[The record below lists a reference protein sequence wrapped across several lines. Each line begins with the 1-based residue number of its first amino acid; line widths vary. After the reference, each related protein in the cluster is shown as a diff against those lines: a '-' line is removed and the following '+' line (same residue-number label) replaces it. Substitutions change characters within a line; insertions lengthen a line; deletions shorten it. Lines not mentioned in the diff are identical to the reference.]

1 MHESILVSLL
11 IMGVIAITA
20 VVFGG
25 WLLVTFF
32 RLIGRCI
39 SAIFAPPAPRP
50 PRAMGQNAN
59 QNGLVCARQS
69 CRALNLPTARFCRRC
84 GQQIAANSRYRL
96 QQQPMV

>member
-25 WLLVTFF
+25 WLLVTFL
-32 RLIGRCI
+32 RLVGRGI
-39 SAIFAPPAPRP
+39 TAIFAPPAPRA
-50 PRAMGQNAN
+50 PRVTGRGVN

-84 GQQIAANSRYRL
+84 GQQIAANSRFKL
-96 QQQPMV
+96 QQSPLF